1 MGRRAAKLGRVQTD
15 TAPIAAALEP
25 ERLARTIVAEL
36 SERQAEAIVLLEVF
50 ELTDLADCF
59 VIASATSRRHFGAL
73 EDTLRKIPDAP
84 HARREGTADGGWQ
97 LFDFGSVWCMCLIAR
112 PASTTTSM
120 VCGRAVGRC
129 CASSSSLIS
138 AYS

>member
-1 MGRRAAKLGRVQTD
+1 MGRRAAKLGSVQTD
-15 TAPIAAALEP
+15 AAPIAAALEP

-97 LFDFGSVWCMCLIAR
+97 LFDFGSVVVHVFDRETREYYDLDGLW
-112 PASTTTSM
+112 SG
-120 VCGRAVGRC
+120 GRTLLRVE
-129 CASSSSLIS
+129 
-138 AYS
+138 

>member
-1 MGRRAAKLGRVQTD
+1 MGRLAAKLGRVQTD

-97 LFDFGSVWCMCLIAR
+97 LFDFGSVVVHVFDRETREYYDLDGLWA
-112 PASTTTSM
+112 A
-120 VCGRAVGRC
+120 GRTLLRVE
-129 CASSSSLIS
+129 
-138 AYS
+138 

>member
-15 TAPIAAALEP
+15 TASIAAALEP

-97 LFDFGSVWCMCLIAR
+97 LFDFGSVVVHVFDRETREYYDLDGLWSA
-112 PASTTTSM
+112 
-120 VCGRAVGRC
+120 GRTLLRVE
-129 CASSSSLIS
+129 
-138 AYS
+138 